1 MGDSPRVRDTI
12 CLWFVLRIWSEDRMA
27 ERDSNETESFRQEQG
42 KKPLPDPRERLADVP
57 LAPSSAGIVGGQPPA
72 EESTTDADREQAV
85 ERERIKRREIL

>member
-1 MGDSPRVRDTI
+1 
-12 CLWFVLRIWSEDRMA
+12 MA

-57 LAPSSAGIVGGQPPA
+57 LAQSSAGIVGAHSRA
-72 EESTTDADREQAV
+72 EESTTDADREQAA